1 MKVIDSLLV
10 VLKQMKTT
18 ENSFS
23 QVYMPK
29 EMVMEQFNDRFQTSF
44 IFVILYMLMRH
55 RSKRIWIWK
64 ITGDTLTEMF
74 SFLCM

>member
-55 RSKRIWIWK
+55 RSKRICSNQV
-64 ITGDTLTEMF
+64 TGF
-74 SFLCM
+74 GK